1 MDMDSDGSKKWLA
14 LAEPTFSWQLSMGAR
29 GTLMYLNLTLRI
41 DILGQGSLFGK

>member
-29 GTLMYLNLTLRI
+29 GTLMYLKGDLKFFPRP
-41 DILGQGSLFGK
+41 